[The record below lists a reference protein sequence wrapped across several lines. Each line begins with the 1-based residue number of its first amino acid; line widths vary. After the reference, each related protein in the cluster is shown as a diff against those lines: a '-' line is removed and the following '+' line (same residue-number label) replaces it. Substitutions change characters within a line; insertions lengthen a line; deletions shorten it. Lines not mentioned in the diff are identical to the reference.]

1 MKMSGN
7 TILITGAGS
16 GIGLALAEAFVAL
29 GNVVIVAARS
39 PEKRDAAERR
49 GLKTIAADMSDSAS
63 IEALATTVMQVFPK
77 TNVVVHNAAISK
89 REDLVQGGDSKL
101 QEETV
106 ATNFLGPMRLTNALM
121 PHLLQQPSAA
131 ILIVSS
137 GLAFVPSAFVPT
149 YSATKAALHSYAQS
163 LRFQLKA
170 TPIRVIEIPPPY
182 VQTELGGRSQ
192 ATDPNA
198 MPLRAFV
205 SEVMQ
210 ILSSDPDVEEVLV
223 KRVLPHRYAAERG
236 RENYDTFF
244 REYHSRVPLR

>member
-29 GNVVIVAARS
+29 GNVLIVAARS
-39 PEKRDAAERR
+39 PKKRHAAERR

-63 IEALATTVMQVFPK
+63 IEALATTVIQEFPK
-77 TNVVVHNAAISK
+77 TNVVIHNAAISK

-106 ATNFLGPMRLTNALM
+106 ATNLLGPMRLTNALM

-149 YSATKAALHSYAQS
+149 YSATKAALHSYAQC
-163 LRFQLKA
+163 LRFQLRDTA
-170 TPIRVIEIPPPY
+170 ISVIEIPPPY

-198 MPLRAFV
+198 MPLGDFV

-210 ILSSDPDVEEVLV
+210 ILKGDPDVEEVLV

-244 REYHSRVPLR
+244 REYHSRVV